1 LIAFGLAA
9 HERFRPFLA
18 EVYHSA
24 ERLAMDCEQ
33 LKSSVLGWF
42 GSEMECRVTGDDCLT
57 VTLPILKPNGDP
69 IELGIE
75 ATGQRMWR
83 VSDLGETYATLFLA
97 GVELNDEYV
106 RAEEFRRVVVDHR
119 ITETDQELS
128 VETSGDRLVETVFD
142 LVQAVQSM
150 LALQLTVKPKQVSRD
165 FSAIVAKF
173 FAEQRTSFEIP
184 PGPIE
189 GKTGRWN
196 FNFVLNHVRP
206 ETLVK
211 AVTANSKAA
220 AMRQAEQ
227 SVFEISDVRELR
239 NADAIVI
246 ADDEGSRS
254 ELWQPSVL
262 RIFSGY
268 DIPLISF
275 EAKKD
280 ELIRLAQRYAY

>member
-1 LIAFGLAA
+1 
-9 HERFRPFLA
+9 
-18 EVYHSA
+18 
-24 ERLAMDCEQ
+24 MNCEE
-33 LKSSVLGWF
+33 LKSTVLRWF
-42 GSEMECRVTGDDCLT
+42 DSEMECRVTAEDCLT

-75 ATGQRMWR
+75 STGKHLWR
-83 VSDLGETYATLFLA
+83 ISDLGDTYATLFLA

-106 RAEEFRRVVVDHR
+106 RAEEFRRVVQDHR

-128 VETSGDRLVETVFD
+128 VETSTDDLVETVFD

-150 LALQLTVKPKQVSRD
+150 LALQLTVKPKQIGRD
-165 FSAIVAKF
+165 FAAIVAKF

-184 PGPIE
+184 SLPIE
-189 GKTGRWN
+189 GKTGRWR
-196 FNFVLNHVRP
+196 FNFVLNHVHT

-211 AVTANSKAA
+211 TVTANSKAA

-227 SVFEISDVRELR
+227 SVFEIRDVRELR
-239 NADAIVI
+239 DANAIVI
-246 ADDEGSRS
+246 ADDEGSRR
-254 ELWQPSVL
+254 EFWQPSVL

-280 ELIRLAQRYAY
+280 DLVKLAGRYAY